1 MGIFDTVKRKQ
12 LVGVLLSY
20 GFYERNQTGS
30 HINYKKDG
38 VKDLITIPKHDKEV
52 KLYSVRK
59 AMKILKMSRDE
70 FLKELKKY

>member
-1 MGIFDTVKRKQ
+1 MGFFDTIKISIFVKF
-12 LVGVLLSY
+12 LNAH

-30 HINYKKDG
+30 YINFHKHGCIKI
-38 VKDLITIPKHDKEV
+38 ITIPRHKKEIPVYVV
-52 KLYSVRK
+52 KV

>member
-1 MGIFDTVKRKQ
+1 MGFFDTIKISIFIK
-12 LVGVLLSY
+12 LLNAH

-30 HINYKKDG
+30 HISFHKHG
-38 VKDLITIPKHDKEV
+38 CIRIITVPKHKKEV
-52 KLYSVRK
+52 PVYVVKV

>member
-12 LVGVLLSY
+12 LN

-38 VKDLITIPKHDKEV
+38 VKELITIPRHDKEV
-52 KLYSVRK
+52 KVYSVRK
-59 AMKILKMSRDE
+59 VMKVLNMSRDE